1 MNKAVYAVLQI
12 ESEWRIVC
20 ARRHI
25 GRFTSRNEALSVAA
39 GLVKTALQAGLNAE
53 LLVLDA
59 AWKLV
64 GEHFRPGRAESL
76 ELAAA

>member
-1 MNKAVYAVLQI
+1 MHKAVYAVLQI

-20 ARRHI
+20 ARRQI
-25 GRFTSRNEALSVAA
+25 GRFDNRTDALKVAA
-39 GLVKTALQAGLNAE
+39 GLVKQAIQAGLNAE

-59 AWKLV
+59 AWRLV
-64 GEHFRPGRAESL
+64 GEHFRPGREESL